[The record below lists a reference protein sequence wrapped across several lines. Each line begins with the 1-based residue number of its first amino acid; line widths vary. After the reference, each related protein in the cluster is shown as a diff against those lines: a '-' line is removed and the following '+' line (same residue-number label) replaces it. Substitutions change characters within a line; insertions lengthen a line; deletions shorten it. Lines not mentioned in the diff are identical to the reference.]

1 MGVIM
6 NLKLSEI
13 KNPTLKCFLQIF
25 PLFVLF
31 FIWKDF
37 GSEIG
42 SGFFELCNTLSKK
55 MSPALRYAGD
65 YILGL
70 LTFISVWS
78 VYVYSNFIKTERDIN
93 YSKKTKDIVLIRFWK
108 NISHLVTIC
117 LFIYSILYL
126 TDTSHLI
133 DELRKSYNSR
143 ELVTSAINLMV
154 TISLI
159 MCISFVANI
168 YLLVTMRT
176 IKKEI
181 KSK

>member
-13 KNPTLKCFLQIF
+13 KNPTLKCFLHIF

-37 GSEIG
+37 GTEIG
-42 SGFFELCNTLSKK
+42 SMFFDLCNTLSKK

-78 VYVYSNFIKTERDIN
+78 VYVYSNLIKTERDSN
-93 YSKKTKDIVLIRFWK
+93 YIKKPKDIVLVRFWK

-117 LFIYSILYL
+117 LFLYGILYL
-126 TDTSHLI
+126 TNTSHLL
-133 DELRKSYNSR
+133 DELRSSYRS
-143 ELVTSAINLMV
+143 EHQLVTSSINLMV
-154 TISLI
+154 TITLI
-159 MCISFVANI
+159 MCLSFAANI
-168 YLLVTMRT
+168 YLLITMRI
-176 IKKEI
+176 IKKDI
-181 KSK
+181 K